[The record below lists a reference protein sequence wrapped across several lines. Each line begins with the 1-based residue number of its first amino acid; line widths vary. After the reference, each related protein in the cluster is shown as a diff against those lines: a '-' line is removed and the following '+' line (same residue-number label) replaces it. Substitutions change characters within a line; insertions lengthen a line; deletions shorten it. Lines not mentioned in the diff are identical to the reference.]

1 MESPKPPPP
10 PHDQIPS
17 SLVHPSAAIFWP
29 AILLTGVVTG
39 IGAMALTRLLEL
51 FKSADGQ

>member
-1 MESPKPPPP
+1 MQSLKPPPP

-17 SLVHPSAAIFWP
+17 SLLHPSAAIFWP
-29 AILLTGVVTG
+29 AIVLAGAVTG
-39 IGAMALTRLLEL
+39 IGAMELTRLLEL